1 MFGLDCRLDR
11 IQGCRTVFVFGNPII
26 KTLCATVGFSDVTS
40 ANIVGYM
47 NRDLE
52 ATALALGPSFVNV
65 SGEDIDLVD
74 ISVTGYEPYNYE
86 KDEGGARG
94 DVQMATLTAGG
105 NTATNY
111 KWYDYTKRGDTPDE
125 DVVMK
130 GWYKVVSRKNVLCAR
145 GEVTLQPGEGLW
157 SNTLAYDQKLV
168 SSGEVATKADVATAM
183 PASGM
188 MIATPLPVNVDLVDM
203 YVRGYDP
210 YDYEKDEG
218 GARGDVQVSTLT
230 AGGNTDT
237 IYKWYDYTKRGDT
250 PDEDVVM
257 YGWYKVVSRKNVLC
271 VRDEVVLASG
281 EGLWTNTLAEDQTL
295 YWPKV
300 EVAK

>member
-1 MFGLDCRLDR
+1 MKKLMFA
-11 IQGCRTVFVFGNPII
+11 VSAA
-26 KTLCATVGFSDVTS
+26 LCATVGFSDVTS

-47 NRDLE
+47 NKELP
-52 ATALALGPSFVNV
+52 ASGQAVGPAFINV
-65 SGEDIDLVD
+65 SGEDMDLVD
-74 ISVTGYEPYNYE
+74 ISATGYDPYDYE

-94 DVQMATLTAGG
+94 DVQLSTLTDGG
-105 NTATNY
+105 GTAVTY
-111 KWYDYTKRGDTPDE
+111 KWYDYTKRGESPDA

-130 GWYKVVSRKNVLCAR
+130 GWYKEVNRRYVLCVR

-157 SNTLAYDQKLV
+157 SNTLAYNQKLV

-188 MIATPLPVNVDLVDM
+188 MIANPLPVNVDLVDM

-218 GARGDVQVSTLT
+218 GARGDVQLSTLT
-230 AGGNTDT
+230 DGGGTAVT
-237 IYKWYDYTKRGDT
+237 YKWYDYTKRGES
-250 PDEDVVM
+250 PDADVVM
-257 YGWYKVVSRKNVLC
+257 CGWYKEVNRRYVLC
-271 VRDEVVLASG
+271 VRDEVVLTPG

>member
-1 MFGLDCRLDR
+1 MKKLMFA
-11 IQGCRTVFVFGNPII
+11 VSAA
-26 KTLCATVGFSDVTS
+26 LCATVGFSDVTS

-52 ATALALGPSFVNV
+52 TTGLALGPAFVNV
-65 SGEDIDLVD
+65 SGEDMDLVD
-74 ISVTGYEPYNYE
+74 ISVTGYDPYDYE

-94 DVQMATLTAGG
+94 DVQLSTLNAGG
-105 NTATNY
+105 DTDVLY
-111 KWYDYTKRGDTPDE
+111 KWYDYTKRAESPDE
-125 DVVMK
+125 DVVMH
-130 GWYKVVSRKNVLCAR
+130 GWYKQVSRKYVLCVR

-157 SNTLAYDQKLV
+157 SNTLIPDQKLV
-168 SSGEVATKADVATAM
+168 SSGEVATKADVATTM
-183 PASGM
+183 PVSGM
-188 MIATPLPVNVDLVDM
+188 MIANPLPKNVDLTDM

-218 GARGDVQVSTLT
+218 GARGDVQLSTLN
-230 AGGNTDT
+230 AGGDT
-237 IYKWYDYTKRGDT
+237 EVLYKWYDYTKRAES

-257 YGWYKVVSRKNVLC
+257 YGWYKQVNRKYVLC
-271 VRDEVVLASG
+271 EKDEVVLTPG
-281 EGLWTNTLAEDQTL
+281 EGLWTNTLIGEQTL